1 MTSITRAFPF
11 ATSRSA
17 NRPGRLD
24 AAPNV
29 FGDHSLGAFTL
40 SVSRLPEGGAALAVV
55 ATADRQRVVFASPP
69 GRAFLAAALGRY
81 GAAGR
86 AGHLRP
92 TEAIA
97 RRYRRQWL
105 TDVTT
110 ECGSERPALTLSG
123 RLTASDTSEPVT
135 FSVRLTDVDG
145 QRVGVDVELRR
156 SDVGAGAADA
166 RTGSAAGPTTAVAVP
181 ATDDLF
187 ADLYWAQDPTARVFG
202 FGAQFTYLDM
212 RGKAVPIL
220 TAEQGVG
227 RGAQPLTRY
236 TEAFGGAGGDWWSTY
251 APVPG
256 FVTTGLRGLT
266 LRDSAPALFDLRRPG
281 TGNVRAYAP
290 RLSALLYAAATPS
303 ELLELHTRETGR
315 MHPLPDWAHAGAV
328 VGMQGG
334 GEKVERVVAELEAAG
349 APLAG
354 VWLQDW
360 VGNRK
365 VPFGTRLW
373 WDWQRDAERYPDW
386 HGMRER
392 LEAKGVRVLVYVNP
406 FLAPM
411 HERPGGRPALF
422 DVAAAAG
429 YFVKGPDGGTYLT
442 DQGDFVAGLLDLSD
456 PEARAWYLETLT
468 ANLLESGASGWMADF
483 GEGLPLDARLARG
496 TALEW
501 HNRYPEEWAAFNA
514 ELRARL
520 AAATGRRPSDY
531 VTFFRSGFTRSPGAA
546 GLFWLGD
553 QCVTWDRFDGLASA
567 LTGLLS
573 GGFSGFALNHGDV
586 GGYTSTLPPLPRTV
600 RSPELLARW
609 GELMAFTVMLRTHE
623 GNRPQHNVQVYSDAG
638 TRAEFAHAARLHA
651 SWRELRVSLMA
662 EAHATGMPVA
672 RHPWLQYPA
681 DPACADLTEQFF
693 LGPDL
698 LVAPVL
704 REGATTVAA
713 YLPAGSGAWRHRWT
727 GARYAADAGAWV
739 EVGAP
744 LGSPGLFDRVE
755 R

>member
-1 MTSITRAFPF
+1 MTPLTRTFPF
-11 ATSRSA
+11 ATSR
-17 NRPGRLD
+17 NVDRPGRLD
-24 AAPNV
+24 AAPDV
-29 FGDHSLGAFTL
+29 LGDHRLGAFRL
-40 SVSRLPEGGAALAVV
+40 SVSRLPEGGVTLTVV
-55 ATADRQRVVFASPP
+55 AAADGRRVVFASPP

-92 TEAIA
+92 TEAT
-97 RRYRRQWL
+97 RKRYRCQWL
-105 TDVTT
+105 TDVVP
-110 ECGSERPALTLSG
+110 ERGSERPALTLRG
-123 RLTASDTSEPVT
+123 RLTSADASDSVA
-135 FSVRLTDVDG
+135 FSVRLVDVDG
-145 QRVGVDVELRR
+145 RRVGVDVQLGRP
-156 SDVGAGAADA
+156 DAD
-166 RTGSAAGPTTAVAVP
+166 GAAGP
-181 ATDDLF
+181 ATDALFTDLF
-187 ADLYWAQDPTARVFG
+187 WAQDPTARVFG
-202 FGAQFTYLDM
+202 FGAQFTHLDM

-256 FVTTGLRGLT
+256 FVTTEARGFM
-266 LRDSAPALFDLRRPG
+266 LRDCVPALFDLRRPG
-281 TGNVRAYAP
+281 TGNVRVYAP

-349 APLAG
+349 TPLAG

-386 HGMRER
+386 HGMRGR

-422 DVAAAAG
+422 DAADAAG

-442 DQGDFVAGLLDLSD
+442 DQGDFVAGLLDLAN

-483 GEGLPLDARLARG
+483 GEGLPLDAQLARG

-651 SWRELRVSLMA
+651 SWRELRVKLMA

-672 RHPWLQYPA
+672 RHPWLQYPT

-727 GARYAADAGAWV
+727 GARYEAGAGAGAWV

-755 R
+755 P